1 MIRFP
6 VRVDGSGGKQGGVQ
20 FCRDLDYD
28 PITKT
33 YNKTLN
39 NAELLRDGFVVA
51 TRAIQAGEEIGYRFG
66 QRTLRIQKCHQG
78 KLQKNVSWI
87 L

>member
-20 FCRDLDYD
+20 YCRDLDYD

-51 TRAIQAGEEIGYRFG
+51 TSSAVLSVQFLVAAFDGVVGATSG
-66 QRTLRIQKCHQG
+66 GDL
-78 KLQKNVSWI
+78 
-87 L
+87 